1 MFIARDTGAQA
12 YFNVP
17 LVRAQ
22 KLYSEAIRST
32 SGLCRTARGPSM
44 SCTPG
49 KVEVVGVQEVQ
60 GTEAFVLRFLQCSP
74 ASASARK
81 RARDH
86 PLHQKMETSRDDR
99 GDARDRRDAQVPRR
113 RVDRES
119 IFREIRPEGADS
131 ASFLSFSELQLCEN
145 GVFVVS
151 RHRGAVFMI
160 IRASVRR
167 ASEPRQFRDC
177 APRRRSG
184 TTIWSRCRACRYR
197 GKRRACRDRASTS
210 PARSS
215 GWTSSSSRCTRWRW
229 SDSGVSVTF
238 PTPSL
243 P

>member
-1 MFIARDTGAQA
+1 VYHAQVWNKKWKEEVRLGIIPYYMFIARDTGAQA

-60 GTEAFVLRFLQCSP
+60 GTEAFVLRFLQC
-74 ASASARK
+74 
-81 RARDH
+81 
-86 PLHQKMETSRDDR
+86 RDDEWIGKVFFAKFDPKVR
-99 GDARDRRDAQVPRR
+99 
-113 RVDRES
+113 
-119 IFREIRPEGADS
+119 DS

-151 RHRGAVFMI
+151 RLRHAVFMI
-160 IRASVRR
+160 VRASVRL

-184 TTIWSRCRACRYR
+184 TTTSSRCRA
-197 GKRRACRDRASTS
+197 
-210 PARSS
+210 
-215 GWTSSSSRCTRWRW
+215 
-229 SDSGVSVTF
+229 
-238 PTPSL
+238 
-243 P
+243 

>member
-60 GTEAFVLRFLQCSP
+60 GTEAFVLRFLQRAP
-74 ASASARK
+74 ASEAARP
-81 RARDH
+81 RET
-86 PLHQKMETSRDDR
+86 ETSRIHEARAPDDR

-119 IFREIRPEGADS
+119 IFRE
-131 ASFLSFSELQLCEN
+131 
-145 GVFVVS
+145 
-151 RHRGAVFMI
+151 
-160 IRASVRR
+160 VR
-167 ASEPRQFRDC
+167 SQGP
-177 APRRRSG
+177 
-184 TTIWSRCRACRYR
+184 
-197 GKRRACRDRASTS
+197 
-210 PARSS
+210 
-215 GWTSSSSRCTRWRW
+215 
-229 SDSGVSVTF
+229 
-238 PTPSL
+238 
-243 P
+243 